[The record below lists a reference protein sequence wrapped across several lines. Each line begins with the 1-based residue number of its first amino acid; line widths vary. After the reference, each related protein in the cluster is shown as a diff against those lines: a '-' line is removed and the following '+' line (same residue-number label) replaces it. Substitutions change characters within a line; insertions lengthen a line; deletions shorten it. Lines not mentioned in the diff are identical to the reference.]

1 MLSIFAF
8 AVNAVFPIILLMLL
22 GYFLKQ
28 IHFFNDN
35 FLSIA
40 NKFVFRVALPSLLF
54 YNVYEINAL
63 GDIEWNTVFFA
74 LAVILTLFAAGFVC
88 VRLTIKDNR
97 QKGVILQCFF
107 RSNFAL
113 IGFPLSEALGGAGSL
128 AIAAVLSAFTIPM
141 FNILAVVALTV
152 FLNEENATDT
162 ARDSFCEAN
171 TPSANVAARS
181 AAVYAGSHKNVP
193 AARSAAAASSGI
205 RVKDILIKIAKNPLI
220 IGVFLGLAVL
230 FIRGFIPTDAGGE
243 HLFSI
248 KNSLPFLYSALASV
262 SKTAS
267 PLALIVLGG
276 QFSFKAIKGL
286 LPQIAYGTLVRT
298 IIVPATA
305 LTLAVLLSTHT
316 GLLNLGSAHYAS
328 LIALFGSPI
337 AVSSAIMAGEMGN
350 DSELAGQLVVWTSL
364 VSMFTLFVIIMIMRG
379 MGLL

>member
-1 MLSIFAF
+1 M
-8 AVNAVFPIILLMLL
+8 
-22 GYFLKQ
+22 
-28 IHFFNDN
+28 
-35 FLSIA
+35 
-40 NKFVFRVALPSLLF
+40 
-54 YNVYEINAL
+54 
-63 GDIEWNTVFFA
+63 
-74 LAVILTLFAAGFVC
+74 
-88 VRLTIKDNR
+88 
-97 QKGVILQCFF
+97 
-107 RSNFAL
+107 
-113 IGFPLSEALGGAGSL
+113 
-128 AIAAVLSAFTIPM
+128 
-141 FNILAVVALTV
+141 
-152 FLNEENATDT
+152 
-162 ARDSFCEAN
+162 
-171 TPSANVAARS
+171 
-181 AAVYAGSHKNVP
+181 
-193 AARSAAAASSGI
+193 
-205 RVKDILIKIAKNPLI
+205 I

-298 IIVPATA
+298 VIVPATA